1 MDTQVPIMDIASRI
15 ATYEERGFT
24 TERAQVN
31 VLMEAA
37 AFAIFRDFPEA
48 FVLFGGATLVL
59 FHESLRHSADL
70 DLLSRGAQ
78 APSREEIAA
87 SLEQELMPLGE
98 IMELGRLGLEID
110 NSDSREG
117 RIFISTNTGQRLFRV
132 DLTRLGSAIESEIE
146 DHCVDGETGASAV
159 IKSATKELLLLQKAE
174 AFLLRRAVKARDVY
188 DIHPLKGLGANLRAH
203 LHDTVLANEIDSSTI
218 AGRIDRVDVKLC
230 TLELKQILPPD
241 VYKVLEVVEFEPLR
255 NAVRELYEEWL

>member
-1 MDTQVPIMDIASRI
+1 
-15 ATYEERGFT
+15 
-24 TERAQVN
+24 
-31 VLMEAA
+31 
-37 AFAIFRDFPEA
+37 
-48 FVLFGGATLVL
+48 
-59 FHESLRHSADL
+59 
-70 DLLSRGAQ
+70 
-78 APSREEIAA
+78 
-87 SLEQELMPLGE
+87 MPLGE

-117 RIFISTNTGQRLFRV
+117 RIFISTNTGQRLFRL

-146 DHCVDGETGASAV
+146 DHCVDGEAGASAV

-174 AFLLRRAVKARDVY
+174 AFLLRRAVKARDAY
-188 DIHPLKGLGANLRAH
+188 DIHLLKGLGATLGANLRAH

-218 AGRIDRVDVKLC
+218 AGRIGRVDVKLC